1 MSYRGMGQSI
11 AEAVRRGG
19 AQAVA
24 ASPPDWAGI
33 ERFARRA
40 AGGMGDR
47 FAGMFSA
54 AERSNQQVRH
64 TASLRALADTIAVRP
79 LAMMWLAQPAS
90 RHRAGLIAIAEFA
103 ARSGRSSVPL
113 VATPARAA
121 QASGTVR
128 AAGPTSSV
136 RTATPPTLSSMRGD
150 ADVEKYLAQVRAELQ
165 KPRQQWHPDLV
176 AVINAVEA
184 SKTSPQASMAMLKRL
199 LPSTS
204 GDARLVIAAMIV
216 SIEQGLAM
224 MQAMEAMAPQAPSQS
239 ASPPASTNLSPG
251 GAIATVGRVVPGGVS
266 SGGESAPMP
275 VPVGNYSY

>member
-19 AQAVA
+19 AQTVA
-24 ASPPDWAGI
+24 ASSPDWAGI

-54 AERSNQQVRH
+54 AQRSNQQAQH
-64 TASLRALADTIAVRP
+64 TAALRALADTIAVRP
-79 LAMMWLAQPAS
+79 LAMMSLAQPAS

-103 ARSGRSSVPL
+103 ARSGRASAPL
-113 VATPARAA
+113 VATPARAV

-128 AAGPTSSV
+128 SAALTSAP
-136 RTATPPTLSSMRGD
+136 RTAASVSPMRD

-184 SKTSPQASMAMLKRL
+184 SKASPQASMAMLKRL
-199 LPSTS
+199 LASTT

-224 MQAMEAMAPQAPSQS
+224 MQAMEAMAAQAPSQP

-266 SGGESAPMP
+266 SGGGSPPTP